1 MLSGGGTGG
10 SVTPLLAVA
19 EVLLA
24 GRKDLEVVFVGTKQ
38 GPEKEMVAAF
48 VGPRPLRFIPLS
60 GGKWR
65 RYFSWRNFFDLF
77 RIGVAFF
84 QAFQILRIEK
94 PDVVVSAGSFVSV
107 PLVWAAAFKK
117 IPILIHQ
124 QDVRPG
130 LANRLMAPFARAIT
144 VTFEKSLID
153 YGPKAV
159 LIGNPIKDLS
169 SYQENLAAT
178 RQKYQLGSQ
187 EPLLLVIGGGTG
199 ARAVNEIFFQIG
211 VEANR
216 DYRIIHL
223 TGTGKLPGQEV
234 KKFPGNYQL
243 LEFLPHEEVLALLAA
258 ADLVVSRAG
267 LGVLSE
273 LAALKKAS
281 IIIPMPQSHQ
291 EDNAVLVKQAGAAV
305 VFKQAEADPM
315 VLKQAIHELLSDPEK
330 RAVLSQKISRLISG
344 QAAAKMA
351 GIIWEMLQDCSEFE
365 NKK

>member
-24 GRKDLEVVFVGTKQ
+24 ESKELEVVFIGTRQ
-38 GPEKEMVAAF
+38 GPEKELVAAF
-48 VGPRPLRFIPLS
+48 AGPRPLRFIPLKS
-60 GGKWR
+60 GKWR

-84 QAFQILRIEK
+84 QALQILRTEK
-94 PDVVVSAGSFVSV
+94 PDLVVSAGSFVSV
-107 PLVWAAAFKK
+107 PLIWAAAFKK

-153 YGPKAV
+153 YGPKAA
-159 LIGNPIKDLS
+159 LIGNPIKDLG
-169 SYQENLAAT
+169 SYQEGLALT
-178 RQKYQLGSQ
+178 RQKYQLGAQ

-199 ARAVNEIFFQIG
+199 ARAINEIFFEIG
-211 VEANR
+211 AELSA

-223 TGTGKLPGQEV
+223 TGTGKLPRPGA
-234 KKFPGNYQL
+234 KKFPENYRL
-243 LEFLPHEEVLALLAA
+243 FEFLPHEEVLALLAA

-267 LGVLSE
+267 LGVLTE

-291 EDNAVLVKQAGAAV
+291 EDNAALVKQAGAAL
-305 VFKQAEADPM
+305 VFEQAEAVPLF
-315 VLKQAIHELLSDPEK
+315 LKQAIRELLGDPEK
-330 RAVLSQKISRLISG
+330 RAVLGQKISRLISG

-351 GIIWEMLQDCSEFE
+351 GIIWEMLQDYSGAE